1 MTSQLTE
8 ILPTW
13 DRNHILCQ
21 GCHVLARS
29 RPPSVTS
36 YHRSVAQDFWQ
47 FLEEAKGFWSC
58 FFCLVYCSSSSL
70 HSWLPASSL
79 FSWDATCSE
88 RACLTNLSLSFQ
100 SACIALFY
108 FLHSTDHNSEALS
121 LFMFASPTKMH
132 HLESKNYVFFLY
144 CVYLLITYAQ
154 EFFFNYLIQSL
165 CFTEKSPLFLNTI
178 YLS

>member
-21 GCHVLARS
+21 GCQVLARS

-36 YHRSVAQDFWQ
+36 YHRSVARDFWQ

-58 FFCLVYCSSSSL
+58 FFCLVYCSSSSF
-70 HSWLPASSL
+70 HSWLPPSSL
-79 FSWDATCSE
+79 FSWNATCSE

-108 FLHSTDHNSEALS
+108 FLH
-121 LFMFASPTKMH
+121 
-132 HLESKNYVFFLY
+132 VFHRFL
-144 CVYLLITYAQ
+144 
-154 EFFFNYLIQSL
+154 NYLQWI
-165 CFTEKSPLFLNTI
+165 CITFIFGEKSTLFKNT
-178 YLS
+178 SAFGFF